1 MKTNWPALRHGYLIL
16 ASMALAS
23 SPVLAQT
30 QAPAGA
36 TAAAAVIS
44 SVAITQAPE
53 RSAVRVEGEGRLE
66 VHAGRMQNPDRL
78 VLDFVGARLAVQK
91 TVIPGISAPVR
102 GVRIGQYRPDVA
114 RVVVDLTT
122 ASPYR
127 VARDGGAVVIY
138 FENTSTTPMQP
149 VSGSTTLT
157 SQQNEKARPEF
168 KYSVASPRTAA
179 GGSSKDLKIS
189 APRFALPSELTQ
201 PSFTLASLSEKNEPV
216 RPNSTTQ
223 QAAEQAVQQANTAA
237 TTLAASQAAQA
248 PAAVQA
254 PTGKY
259 TGEPISVNLK
269 DVDLKDFFRLIHEIS
284 GLNVVLDPAVKGS
297 LTIVLDEVPWDQAL
311 DIVLQNNSLD
321 KQLSGNV
328 LRIASRD
335 TLKKEAETQRDLEK
349 AQAEAIAPVTV
360 PRVLSYAKAA
370 ALAPTLKK
378 FLSSR
383 GDILYDD
390 RSNQLIIRDIPSV
403 IPIID
408 NLIRNLDRK
417 SQQVEIEARVVSA
430 SRSFARDIG
439 TQLAFATSSGNNV
452 FGGNSTVGPSPIFRT
467 ITPGVSTS
475 PALTFGAPPVP
486 QPPVAGQ
493 APQQANVQ
501 MPLVTNLGANAPTS
515 GVSYLFTSANLAL
528 DFMIT
533 AAESKGVG
541 KLLSK
546 PKIIT
551 QNNEKAAVKQG
562 TKIPIQ
568 TTINNTIS
576 VQFIDAVLKQEGT
589 PQITADGTVFMDV
602 LVENTQIDAG
612 IPRVQGIPALDTE
625 AAETKVT
632 VADGGTVVI
641 GGIIVSSQRTDIFQV
656 PVVGSLPLIGH
667 LFKRTSVSTS
677 SQELLFFLTPRIIPG

>member
-16 ASMALAS
+16 ASVALTT
-23 SPVLAQT
+23 SPTLAQT
-30 QAPAGA
+30 PAGG
-36 TAAAAVIS
+36 TAAGAVIS

-53 RSAVRVEGEGRLE
+53 RSAVRVEGEGRLD
-66 VHAGRMQNPDRL
+66 VHAGRMQNPERL
-78 VLDFVGARLAVQK
+78 VLDFAGARLAVQK

-122 ASPYR
+122 VTPYR
-127 VARDGGAVVIY
+127 VARDGDAVVIY
-138 FENTSTTPMQP
+138 FENPSTTPVQP
-149 VSGSTTLT
+149 ASSAATLT
-157 SQQNEKARPEF
+157 SEQEKPRQEF
-168 KYSVASPRTAA
+168 DYRTAPPRMVA
-179 GGSSKDLKIS
+179 GRSSKDSKIP
-189 APRFALPSELTQ
+189 APRFPLPSELAQ
-201 PSFTLASLSEKNEPV
+201 PSVTLASFNEKKEPV
-216 RPNSTTQ
+216 RPDSTTQ
-223 QAAEQAVQQANTAA
+223 QAAQQAVQQANTAA
-237 TTLAASQAAQA
+237 TTMAAQA
-248 PAAVQA
+248 PAVAA
-254 PTGKY
+254 TPAGKY

-321 KQLSGNV
+321 KQLNGNV
-328 LRIASRD
+328 LRIATRA
-335 TLKKEAETQRDLEK
+335 TLKTEAETQRDLEK
-349 AQAEAIAPVTV
+349 AQAEAVTPVTV

-370 ALAPTLKK
+370 TLAPTLKK

-383 GDILYDD
+383 GDILFDD

-439 TQLAFATSSGNNV
+439 TQLAFATSAGNNI
-452 FGGNSTVGPSPIFRT
+452 FGGNSAVGASPIFRT
-467 ITPGVSTS
+467 ILPGVSTS
-475 PALTFGAPPVP
+475 PALTFGTPPTPSGTGAP
-486 QPPVAGQ
+486 
-493 APQQANVQ
+493 APANVQ
-501 MPLVTNLGANAPTS
+501 MPLVTNLGASAPTS
-515 GVSYLFTSANLAL
+515 GMRYLFTSPNFAI

-533 AAESKGVG
+533 AAEAKGVG

-546 PKIIT
+546 PKVIT
-551 QNNEKAAVKQG
+551 QNNERATVKQG

-576 VQFIDAVLKQEGT
+576 VQFIDAVLKLEVT
-589 PQITADGTVFMDV
+589 PQITAEGTVFMDV
-602 LVENTQIDAG
+602 VVENTQIDTG
-612 IPRVQGIPALDTE
+612 IPRVQGVPALDTQ

-641 GGIIVSSQRTDIFQV
+641 GGIIVSTQRTDISQV
-656 PVVGSLPLIGH
+656 PLVGSLPLIGH
-667 LFKRTSVSTS
+667 LFKRTAVSTS